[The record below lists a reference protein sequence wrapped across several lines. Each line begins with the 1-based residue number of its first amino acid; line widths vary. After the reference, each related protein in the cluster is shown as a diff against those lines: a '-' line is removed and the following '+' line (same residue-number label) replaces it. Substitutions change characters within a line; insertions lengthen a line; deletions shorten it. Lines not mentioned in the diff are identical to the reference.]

1 MSTKPI
7 IIKGKLKL
15 KGDTSSVSK
24 KRKQVDPSSSYINSS
39 SDRHESAITS
49 SATATSTSAPTS
61 DNDVHLT
68 EAQKKFLKR
77 KKEAEDR
84 AIKSLTSKTYRD
96 RIEEFNNKLS
106 TMTEHNDIPRISAAG
121 NG

>member
-1 MSTKPI
+1 MSSNPTV
-7 IIKGKLKL
+7 IKGKLRL
-15 KGDTSSVSK
+15 KGDNSSSSVNK
-24 KRKQVDPSSSYINSS
+24 KRKQIESCSSSATTSQMNASHIVN
-39 SDRHESAITS
+39 ESRTTS
-49 SATATSTSAPTS
+49 SAAEAS
-61 DNDVHLT
+61 DTHLT
-68 EAQKKFLKR
+68 EAQKKFIKR

-84 AIKSLTSKTYRD
+84 AIKAMTSKTYRD